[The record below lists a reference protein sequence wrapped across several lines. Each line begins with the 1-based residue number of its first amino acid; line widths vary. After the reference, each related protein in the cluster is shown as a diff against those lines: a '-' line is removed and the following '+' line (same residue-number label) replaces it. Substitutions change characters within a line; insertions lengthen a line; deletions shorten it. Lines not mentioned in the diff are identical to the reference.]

1 MPTTSRGISPLVY
14 RDSPPVGAALLPCQD
29 DRIVAANVILWWAA
43 LCAVAVLN
51 ISAWFVS
58 AVALNRRQT
67 VMSAEAYN
75 ARRLQLLLSAVYVFG
90 CAFRSAF
97 PVFDVPRLCLHNS
110 WLSSVIVGRSVAT
123 VAELC
128 FVGQWALMLHEAS
141 RAARSAV
148 GRISS
153 LAVVP
158 LIAFAEASSWY
169 SVLTT
174 SNLGHVVEESIW
186 SLTAAM
192 MVTSMVVT
200 WPRCRATRHPALV
213 ACCIVG
219 LVYVG
224 FMLLIDV
231 PMYWSRWIADESLGR
246 HYLSI
251 AQGAHDVASRW
262 VVSHRWQDWRS
273 EVVWMSLY
281 FSVAVWMSIALVHA
295 PVLREHAPPSRSDG
309 HPRGPIGRL
318 AASAVQ

>member
-1 MPTTSRGISPLVY
+1 MAT
-14 RDSPPVGAALLPCQD
+14 
-29 DRIVAANVILWWAA
+29 NVILWWVS
-43 LCAVAVLN
+43 LCAVAALN
-51 ISAWFVS
+51 VSAWFVS
-58 AVALNRRQT
+58 AVALNRRQN
-67 VMSAEAYN
+67 VLSAEAYR

-97 PVFDVPRLCLHNS
+97 PVFDVPRICLHNS

-128 FVGQWALMLHEAS
+128 FVAQWALMLHEAS
-141 RAARSAV
+141 RASRSAI

-158 LIAFAEASSWY
+158 LIALAEACSWY

-174 SNLGHVVEESIW
+174 SNLGHIVEESLW

-192 MVTSMVVT
+192 MVISMVVT
-200 WPRCRATRHPALV
+200 WPRCRSTRHPALV

-219 LVYVG
+219 AVYVG
-224 FMLLIDV
+224 FMLLVDV

-246 HYLSI
+246 HYMSI
-251 AQGAHDVASRW
+251 AQGVHDVASRW
-262 VVSHRWQDWRS
+262 VVSYRWQDWKS

-281 FSVAVWMSIALVHA
+281 FSVAVWLSIALIHA
-295 PVLREHAPPSRSDG
+295 PVLREVAPRNLGDG
-309 HPRGPIGRL
+309 PAPRRIGRWP
-318 AASAVQ
+318 ASAQPG